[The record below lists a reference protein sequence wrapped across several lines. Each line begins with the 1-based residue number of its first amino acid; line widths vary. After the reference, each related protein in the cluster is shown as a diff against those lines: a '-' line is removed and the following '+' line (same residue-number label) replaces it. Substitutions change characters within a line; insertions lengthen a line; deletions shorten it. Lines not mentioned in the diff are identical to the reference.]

1 MALPL
6 GVNRREPKGD
16 SASRFSALS
25 REALKGPFSKL
36 NGIGHA
42 IRSEPHELATQRSLQ
57 FIVLLE
63 IAKRIAGL

>member
-1 MALPL
+1 MLIVAPSI
-6 GVNRREPKGD
+6 GAYRS
-16 SASRFSALS
+16 SAHWLLS

-42 IRSEPHELATQRSLQ
+42 IRSETHELATQRSLQ

-63 IAKRIAGL
+63 IAKGIASP